1 MFANIIASVLSCI
14 QPRKDIFSDDFLQQF
29 FCFYGFTVSNILNTH
44 DTNFF

>member
-14 QPRKDIFSDDFLQQF
+14 QPRQDIFSDGFLQQF
-29 FCFYGFTVSNILNTH
+29 FCFYGFTVSNILNAC